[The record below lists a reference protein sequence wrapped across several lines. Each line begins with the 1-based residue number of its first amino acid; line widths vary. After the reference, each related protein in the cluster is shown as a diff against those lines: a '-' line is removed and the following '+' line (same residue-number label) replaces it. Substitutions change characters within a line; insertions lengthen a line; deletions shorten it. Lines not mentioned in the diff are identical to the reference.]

1 MDEHADSLP
10 TRLINKLF
18 VTWDVLK
25 EKLTTDEVLPVISL
39 IAAILFVVIG
49 AQCMQ
54 LMVGLD
60 DDDQSGKSGIF
71 GSFFGIVK
79 KLCQ

>member
-1 MDEHADSLP
+1 
-10 TRLINKLF
+10 

-54 LMVGLD
+54 LLVGLD
-60 DDDQSGKSGIF
+60 DDDQSG
-71 GSFFGIVK
+71 
-79 KLCQ
+79 

>member
-49 AQCMQ
+49 AQCIQ

-71 GSFFGIVK
+71 AIMAIVNGI
-79 KLCQ
+79 